1 MFVLLLF
8 CYVLKFLGHAAS
20 RHRETRSLD
29 KIPSKRH
36 RKMKRHKFHN
46 QKKKVKNEN
55 YGRSKHRHNKYLKH
69 LDRAGSSGYRKSRQK
84 RANPE
89 ENDQVSF
96 YYLGYEK
103 PRIYDSFD
111 LLDAKLRGK
120 IQKRKR
126 ELVGKKN
133 AAIENDRM
141 LDLLPIRGKNRM
153 EDEVMLLNKR
163 EAWKK
168 ENEEQLKEVAFGK
181 DMRNSTRREKE
192 RFEKLTEGDKH
203 KPIKTSSRMK
213 RENIIRGASTGKG
226 TDFNKS
232 HTALEIRGGDSWNN
246 SEISNNNAIKSENKL
261 ELAERRINVFADNK
275 TNAAIDPAAAE
286 VSMEEK
292 LATNA
297 GTNNQVKGKL
307 CAINRE
313 TKIDK
318 ANGSTSFVN
327 LTSDAKPR
335 ASKERQ
341 KVSVTE
347 KETDDNVVKLNRATN
362 YRREEIDPEIE
373 LKNLRQGRE
382 KRIYDIANWEIADYF
397 YDDDKLSRNK
407 LRDRYVAKLN
417 ELGDLDTDPENNL
430 MLLRLRNNKWSN
442 DVVKWELLPIIKR
455 SPYYD
460 DRALSRIRLIEK
472 EAPVSSNVE
481 SQSNA
486 YLNSPRFWQHRGRNS
501 VSNISPILRITDN
514 DNFSRRNRKAK
525 RTSEIERFKDLQVD
539 PKIIFKVRRLSR
551 PKNKKRSND
560 IAEFKI
566 PFISKDPNRE
576 FREILRSRNYP
587 KPGDRII
594 YDGVGLQLPVWPYQY
609 YDDFEDSSTFH
620 FTPNIHGGGDMYRYP
635 SETYFE
641 YGPFKKRRAYDA
653 NQRFARRNRFHLRT
667 SEGEEAVDF
676 PRDNLTNKSSKSRF
690 ARRKSHVKTALASDE
705 DSLMSGET
713 KYIRKNTKETNETK
727 MKLTE

>member
-1 MFVLLLF
+1 
-8 CYVLKFLGHAAS
+8 
-20 RHRETRSLD
+20 
-29 KIPSKRH
+29 
-36 RKMKRHKFHN
+36 MKRQKLRN
-46 QKKKVKNEN
+46 QKKNEN
-55 YGRSKHRHNKYLKH
+55 HGRSKHRHNKYRKR
-69 LDRAGSSGYRKSRQK
+69 LDRAESSRKYRKLRQK

-89 ENDQVSF
+89 ENDQVSL

-111 LLDAKLRGK
+111 LLDAKLREK
-120 IQKRKR
+120 MKKRKR
-126 ELVGKKN
+126 ELVDKN
-133 AAIENDRM
+133 AAIENDKM
-141 LDLLPIRGKNRM
+141 LDLLPIKGKNRM
-153 EDEVMLLNKR
+153 EDEIILLNKR

-168 ENEEQLKEVAFGK
+168 ENEEQLEEVAFGK

-192 RFEKLTEGDKH
+192 RFEKLTEGGKH
-203 KPIKTSSRMK
+203 KPINETSSRMK
-213 RENIIRGASTGKG
+213 RENIIRGIATSKSV
-226 TDFNKS
+226 DFNKS

-246 SEISNNNAIKSENKL
+246 LKISNNNTIKSGNKL

-318 ANGSTSFVN
+318 VNGSTSFVN
-327 LTSDAKPR
+327 LTNDAKPR

-347 KETDDNVVKLNRATN
+347 KETDDNAVKLNRATN

-382 KRIYDIANWEIADYF
+382 KRIYDIANWEVTDF
-397 YDDDKLSRNK
+397 YDDKLSRNK
-407 LRDRYVAKLN
+407 LKERYVAKLD

-472 EAPVSSNVE
+472 EAPVLSNVE
-481 SQSNA
+481 SRSNA
-486 YLNSPRFWQHRGRNS
+486 YLNSPRFWQHRRRNS
-501 VSNISPILRITDN
+501 IFSPTLRVINN
-514 DNFSRRNRKAK
+514 DNLSRRNRKTK

-539 PKIIFKVRRLSR
+539 PKIIKVRRLSR
-551 PKNKKRSND
+551 PKNKKRTND
-560 IAEFKI
+560 ITEFEI
-566 PFISKDPNRE
+566 PFVSKDPNE
-576 FREILRSRNYP
+576 FREILRFRNYP

-609 YDDFEDSSTFH
+609 YNDFEDLSTFH
-620 FTPNIHGGGDMYRYP
+620 FAPNREGDMYRYP
-635 SETYFE
+635 AETYFE
-641 YGPFKKRRAYDA
+641 YGPFKKHAYDA

-676 PRDNLTNKSSKSRF
+676 PRDNLTNKNYKKSRF
-690 ARRKSHVKTALASDE
+690 ARRKSRVDTDESALANGK

-713 KYIRKNTKETNETK
+713 KCIRKNTKETNKTK
-727 MKLTE
+727 TK